1 MAQDK
6 QTVKKKTLH
15 CSSATQWGTL
25 SIEAHVGDLHMIRY
39 CMNKISIA

>member
-6 QTVKKKTLH
+6 QTVKKKKLH

-25 SIEAHVGDLHMIRY
+25 SIEAHGGDLHMIRY